1 VSSAAIEVNGMS
13 VRYGT
18 LTALGD
24 FDFVAPERTV
34 TAVIGPNG
42 SGKTTFLNALTGAVP
57 YQTGRVTILGTPIE
71 RATPGV
77 MHRMGLSR
85 TFQNLD
91 LMDDLSVEDNVKLGA
106 ACRSASSLIEAAL
119 ALPRSFR
126 ETRERTASARAAL
139 AQLDIS
145 ALGAVKVSELSYGMR
160 RRVEVAR
167 ALASSPKVLLLDE
180 PTAGMGPNESA
191 EFAALVL
198 HLRDELGLTVVLIEH
213 DMSVVR
219 ATAEQVYVL
228 SAGRDIANGPAAAVL
243 DQAEVKRVYL
253 GDFEVASA

>member
-1 VSSAAIEVNGMS
+1 VSSNAIEVTGMS

-18 LTALGD
+18 LTALAD
-24 FDFVAPERTV
+24 FDFVAAERSV

-57 YQTGRVTILGTPIE
+57 YQTGRVSILGDYIE
-71 RATPGV
+71 KATPAV
-77 MHRMGLSR
+77 MHRAGLSR

-91 LMDDLSVEDNVKLGA
+91 LMDDLSVEDNVRLGA
-106 ACRSASSLIEAAL
+106 ACDSRATLIEAAL
-119 ALPRSFR
+119 GLPRSHT
-126 ETRERTASARAAL
+126 ETRQRKANARAAL
-139 AQLDIS
+139 EQLDIANLS
-145 ALGAVKVSELSYGMR
+145 RLAVSELSYGMR

-167 ALASSPKVLLLDE
+167 ALASSPRILLLDE

-219 ATAEQVYVL
+219 ATAQQVYVL
-228 SAGRDIANGPAAAVL
+228 SAGRDIAHGIPGIVL
-243 DQAEVKRVYL
+243 DEPEVKRVYL